1 MTTGLFLFY
10 ATFRRIFEYNVAVA
24 SRRHHN
30 PRRARALLDF
40 AQTRT
45 NGDVKPGP
53 SRRLYG
59 PLVIFW
65 ASVTRAHRGVSLLFT
80 SRAPYS
86 GEMDRN

>member
-1 MTTGLFLFY
+1 M
-10 ATFRRIFEYNVAVA
+10 AVVVVRA
-24 SRRHHN
+24 GA
-30 PRRARALLDF
+30 RARALDF
-40 AQTRT
+40 ARTRT

-53 SRRLYG
+53 PRRLYG

-65 ASVTRAHRGVSLLFT
+65 ASVARAHRGVSLLFT